1 MWLKDLQP
9 PHSICHLSCN
19 DCSGIYGV
27 VEASAVD
34 WLGVSVPAVVL
45 AAPML
50 LCGKLAMAVVP
61 FWEVSMAQEVS
72 VVPLAA
78 RAGRAG
84 KAPVLK
90 ILKALVDVAV
100 T

>member
-1 MWLKDLQP
+1 M
-9 PHSICHLSCN
+9 
-19 DCSGIYGV
+19 
-27 VEASAVD
+27 D

-61 FWEVSMAQEVS
+61 FWEVSTAQEVS

-84 KAPVLK
+84 KAPLLK

-100 T
+100 A